1 MYLKG
6 KNVILMMGG
15 TAIAAAKSC
24 DVNIQVELINV
35 SSAIDGVWEHS
46 IAGRKSWSASCSHLV
61 TQIADSAGMVG
72 QTVTLKFQPIGDV
85 TFYGIVNNPTLS
97 TGTPPTTGYLVYDAI
112 RKDFLW
118 KHVPAQG
125 VDVYFQNFDW
135 KPALIRGA
143 YYYNN
148 TEAKCYQWSGT
159 TMNEV
164 SALTG
169 SAIVKQWK
177 GTFTTS
183 NLAQG
188 SFQFNGNGELA
199 ADSLPST

>member
-1 MYLKG
+1 MFIKG
-6 KNVILMMGG
+6 KDVILKMGG

-24 DVNIQVELINV
+24 DVNIQADLIKV
-35 SSAIDGVWEHS
+35 SSPTDGAWEHS

-61 TQIADSAGMVG
+61 TQIASSAAMVG
-72 QTVTLKFQPIGDV
+72 QTVTLTFQPTSDV
-85 TFYGIVNNPTLS
+85 EFSGTVSNPTVES
-97 TGTPPTTGYLVYDAI
+97 GTPPNSGYLVFDTT

-118 KHVPAQG
+118 AHAPVQG
-125 VDVYFQNFDW
+125 VLIYFQNFDW

-143 YYYNN
+143 YYYNR
-148 TEAKCYQWSGT
+148 TAAKCYQWDGT

-177 GTFTTS
+177 GTFTTG

-188 SFQFNGNGELA
+188 SFSFEGTGA
-199 ADSLPST
+199 FSTPT